1 MEVRFDAAT
10 EAFRQEVRTWLAA
23 NVPQEPM
30 PSDPEAAFNHM
41 RSWQKR
47 MFDAGWAGIH
57 WPQSYGGRGATLIEQ
72 AVFSQEL
79 VRAGAPPMANT
90 LGLMIVGPTLMAHG
104 TEEQKKRYIPRILS
118 AEEIWCQ
125 GFSEPNSGSDLASLQ
140 TRAVE
145 DGDDFVVNGQKI
157 WTSMAHFADRC
168 ILLARTDPNAPKHQG
183 ISFLLVDM
191 HSPGITVK
199 PLRQM
204 TGGAEFNE
212 VFFDNV
218 RVPKSQLVGEL
229 HHGWRIAMTTLTHE
243 RGSASFGTQVQIRQ
257 SLDDMIATARKVRRD
272 GAPLSADPVV
282 RQQLAQAYI
291 RVEVM
296 RLNNYRSI
304 TTQLHGKPPGPEA
317 SLDKLYWSETN
328 KWMQEIGQEMLGPF
342 SQLDTTS
349 SYYPA
354 TVNLQHSF
362 LWSRAETI
370 FSGTSEIQKNIIGER
385 VLGLPRG

>member
-1 MEVRFDAAT
+1 MDVRFDDAT
-10 EAFRQEVRTWLAA
+10 EAFRQEVRAWLEA
-23 NVPQEPM
+23 NVPKEPM
-30 PSDPEAAFNHM
+30 PSDPKGAFHYT
-41 RSWQKR
+41 RAWQKK

-57 WPQSYGGRGATLIEQ
+57 WPELYGGRGATLLEQ
-72 AVFSQEL
+72 AVFQQEL
-79 VRAGAPPMANT
+79 ARAQAPPMANT
-90 LGLMIVGPTLMAHG
+90 LGLMIVGPTLMIHG

-157 WTSMAHFADRC
+157 WTSMAHVADMC
-168 ILLARTDPNAPKHQG
+168 ILLTRTDPHAPKHKG

-212 VFFDNV
+212 VFFENV
-218 RVPKSQLVGEL
+218 RVPKQQLVGQL
-229 HHGWRIAMTTLTHE
+229 NDGWRIAMTTLTHE
-243 RGSASFGTQVQIRQ
+243 RGSASFGTQMQMKRA
-257 SLDDMIATARKVRRD
+257 LDNIIDAARKVKRH
-272 GAPLSADPVV
+272 GQPLSADPVI
-282 RQQLAQAYI
+282 RQKLAQAYI
-291 RVEVM
+291 RVNIM

-304 TTQLHGKPPGPEA
+304 TNQLRGQPPGPEA
-317 SLDKLYWSETN
+317 SLDKLYWSEMN
-328 KWMQEIGQEMLGPF
+328 KWMQEIGQEILGPF
-342 SQLDTTS
+342 SQLDPES
-349 SYYPA
+349 RHYPISI
-354 TVNLQHSF
+354 NLQYSF

-370 FSGTSEIQKNIIGER
+370 YSGTSEIQRNIIGER

>member
-1 MEVRFDAAT
+1 MDIRFDAAT
-10 EAFRQEVRTWLAA
+10 EAFRQEIRAWLAA
-23 NVPQEPM
+23 NVPKEPM
-30 PSDPEAAFNHM
+30 PSDSEGAFHYM
-41 RSWQKR
+41 RAWQKN

-57 WPQSYGGRGATLIEQ
+57 WPKAYGGRGATLLEQ
-72 AVFSQEL
+72 AIFQQEL
-79 VRAGAPPMANT
+79 AGAQAPPMANT
-90 LGLMIVGPTLMAHG
+90 LGLMIVGPTLMVHG
-104 TEEQKKRYIPRILS
+104 TEEQKKRYIPKILS

-157 WTSMAHFADRC
+157 WTSMAHHADMC
-168 ILLARTDPNAPKHQG
+168 ILLTRTDPSAPKHKG

-199 PLRQM
+199 PLRQI

-218 RVPKSQLVGEL
+218 RVSKKQLVGQL
-229 HHGWRIAMTTLTHE
+229 NDGWRIAMTTLTHE
-243 RGSASFGTQVQIRQ
+243 RASASFGTQVNIKRA
-257 SLDDMIATARKVRRD
+257 LDDIIAVAKKVKRN
-272 GAPLSADPVV
+272 GVPLSADPVL
-282 RQQLAQAYI
+282 RQKLAQAYI
-291 RVEVM
+291 RVDVM

-304 TTQLHGKPPGPEA
+304 TNQLRGQPPGPEA
-317 SLDKLYWSETN
+317 SLDKLYWSEMN
-328 KWMQEIGQEMLGPF
+328 QWMQEIGQEMLGPF
-342 SQLDTTS
+342 SQLDPES
-349 SYYPA
+349 AYYP
-354 TVNLQHSF
+354 TSVNLQLSF

-370 FSGTSEIQKNIIGER
+370 YSGTSEIQKNIIGER

>member
-1 MEVRFDAAT
+1 MDIHFDETT
-10 EAFRQEVRTWLAA
+10 EAFRHEVRTWLEV
-23 NVPQEPM
+23 NVPQTSV
-30 PSDPEAAFNHM
+30 PSDPDAAFQYM
-41 RSWQKR
+41 RDWQR
-47 MFDAGWAGIH
+47 TMYEAGWAGIH
-57 WPQSYGGRGATLIEQ
+57 WPKEYGGRGATLVEQ

-79 VRAGAPPMANT
+79 ARVKAPPMANT

-104 TEEQKKRYIPRILS
+104 TEGQKQRYIPKILS

-157 WTSMAHFADRC
+157 WTSYAQYSDMC
-168 ILLARTDPNAPKHQG
+168 ILLVRTDPEAPKHRG

-191 HSPGITVK
+191 HSPGITVR

-204 TGGAEFNE
+204 SGGAEFNE
-212 VFFDNV
+212 VFFENV
-218 RVPKSQLVGEL
+218 RVPKTQLVGRLNE
-229 HHGWRIAMTTLTHE
+229 GWRIAMTTLTHE
-243 RGSASFGTQVQIRQ
+243 RGSASFGTQVNIRRA
-257 SLDDMIATARKVRRD
+257 LDDIIVVARKLRRN
-272 GAPLSADPVV
+272 GRPLSADPIV
-282 RQQLAQAYI
+282 RQKLADAYI

-304 TTQLHGKPPGPEA
+304 SSQLRGQPPGPEA
-317 SLDKLYWSETN
+317 SLDKLYWSETHQDV
-328 KWMQEIGQEMLGPF
+328 QELGQELLGLY
-342 SQLDTTS
+342 SQLS
-349 SYYPA
+349 PESPYYP
-354 TVNLQHSF
+354 TPVDLQYSF
-362 LWSRAETI
+362 LFSRAETI

>member
-10 EAFRQEVRTWLAA
+10 EAFRQEIRAWLAA
-23 NVPQEPM
+23 NVPKESM
-30 PSDPEAAFNHM
+30 PSDAQGAFDSM
-41 RSWQKR
+41 RTWQKK

-57 WPQSYGGRGATLIEQ
+57 WPKAYGGRGATLLEQ
-72 AVFSQEL
+72 AVFQQEL
-79 VRAGAPPMANT
+79 ARAQAPPMANT
-90 LGLMIVGPTLMAHG
+90 LGLMVVGPTLMVHG
-104 TEEQKKRYIPRILS
+104 TEEQKQRYIPRILS

-157 WTSMAHFADRC
+157 WTSMAHFADMC
-168 ILLARTDPNAPKHQG
+168 ILLTRTDPNAPKHQG

-199 PLRQM
+199 PLRQI

-218 RVPKSQLVGEL
+218 RVPKQQLVGQL
-229 HHGWRIAMTTLTHE
+229 NDGWRIAMTTLTHE
-243 RGSASFGTQVQIRQ
+243 RGSASFGTQVQLKRA
-257 SLDDMIATARKVRRD
+257 LDNIIEVAKKVKRH
-272 GAPLSADPVV
+272 GVPLSADPVT
-282 RQQLAQAYI
+282 RQKLAQAYI
-291 RVEVM
+291 RVDVM
-296 RLNNYRSI
+296 RLHNYRSI
-304 TTQLHGKPPGPEA
+304 TNQLRGQPAGPEA

-328 KWMQEIGQEMLGPF
+328 KWMQEIGQEILGPF
-342 SQLDTTS
+342 AQLDPQS
-349 SYYPA
+349 AYYP
-354 TVNLQHSF
+354 TSVNLQLSF

-370 FSGTSEIQKNIIGER
+370 YSGTSEIQKNIIGER

>member
-1 MEVRFDAAT
+1 MDVRFDAAT
-10 EAFRQEVRTWLAA
+10 EAFRQEVRTWLEAH
-23 NVPQEPM
+23 VPTEPM
-30 PSDPEAAFNHM
+30 PRDPEEAFNYT
-41 RSWQKR
+41 RAWQKQ
-47 MFDAGWAGIH
+47 MYDAGWAGIH
-57 WPQSYGGRGATLIEQ
+57 WPKPYGGRGATLLEQ
-72 AVFSQEL
+72 AVFQQEL
-79 VRAGAPPMANT
+79 AHAQAPPLANT

-145 DGDDFVVNGQKI
+145 DGDDFVVTGQKI
-157 WTSMAHFADRC
+157 WTSMAHFADMC
-168 ILLARTDPNAPKHQG
+168 ILLTRTDPQAPKHQG

-204 TGGAEFNE
+204 PGGAEFNE

-218 RVPKSQLVGEL
+218 RVPKQQLVGKL
-229 HHGWRIAMTTLTHE
+229 HDGWRIAMTTLTHE
-243 RGSASFGTQVQIRQ
+243 RASASFGTQVQIRR
-257 SLDDMIATARKVRRD
+257 SLDDMIAVAQKVQRD
-272 GAPLSADPVV
+272 GQPLSTDPVL
-282 RQQLAQAYI
+282 RQKLAQAYI

-296 RLNNYRSI
+296 RLNNYRAI
-304 TTQLHGKPPGPEA
+304 TTQVRGRPPGPEA

-328 KWMQEIGQEMLGPF
+328 KWMQEIGQELLGPF
-342 SQLDTTS
+342 GQLDPES
-349 SYYPA
+349 AYYPT
-354 TVNLQHSF
+354 TVNLQFSF

>member
-1 MEVRFDAAT
+1 MDVRFDDAT
-10 EAFRQEVRTWLAA
+10 EAFRQEVRAWLEA
-23 NVPQEPM
+23 NVPKEPM
-30 PSDPEAAFNHM
+30 PRDPEGAFHYT
-41 RSWQKR
+41 RAWQKK

-57 WPQSYGGRGATLIEQ
+57 WPKQYGGRGATLLEQ
-72 AVFSQEL
+72 AVFQQEL
-79 VRAGAPPMANT
+79 ARAQAPPMANT
-90 LGLMIVGPTLMAHG
+90 LGLMIVGPTLMVHG

-157 WTSMAHFADRC
+157 WTSMAHVADMC
-168 ILLARTDPNAPKHQG
+168 ILLTRTDPHAPKHKG

-199 PLRQM
+199 PLRQI

-212 VFFDNV
+212 VFFENV
-218 RVPKSQLVGEL
+218 RVPKQQLVGQL
-229 HHGWRIAMTTLTHE
+229 NDGWRIAMTTLTHE
-243 RGSASFGTQVQIRQ
+243 RGSASFGTQVQMKRALDNIIDVAKKVKRNGQ
-257 SLDDMIATARKVRRD
+257 S
-272 GAPLSADPVV
+272 LSADPVI
-282 RQQLAQAYI
+282 RQKLAQAYI
-291 RVEVM
+291 RVDIM

-304 TTQLHGKPPGPEA
+304 TNQLRGQPPGPEA
-317 SLDKLYWSETN
+317 SLDKLYWSEMN
-328 KWMQEIGQEMLGPF
+328 KWMQEVGQEILGPF
-342 SQLDTTS
+342 AQLDPES
-349 SYYPA
+349 RYYP
-354 TVNLQHSF
+354 TSVNLQYSF

-370 FSGTSEIQKNIIGER
+370 YSGTSEIQRNIIGER

>member
-1 MEVRFDAAT
+1 MDVRFDDAT
-10 EAFRQEVRTWLAA
+10 EAFRQEVRTWLEA
-23 NVPQEPM
+23 NIPKEPR
-30 PSDPEAAFNHM
+30 PSDPDDAFHYM
-41 RSWQKR
+41 RAWQKK
-47 MFDAGWAGIH
+47 MFDGGWVGIH
-57 WPQSYGGRGATLIEQ
+57 WPKSYGGRGATLLEQ
-72 AVFSQEL
+72 AVFQQEFAR
-79 VRAGAPPMANT
+79 VQAPPLANT
-90 LGLMIVGPTLMAHG
+90 LGLMIVGPTLMVHG

-157 WTSMAHFADRC
+157 WTSMAHCADMC
-168 ILLARTDPNAPKHQG
+168 ILLTRTDPQAPKHKG

-204 TGGAEFNE
+204 PGGAEFNE
-212 VFFDNV
+212 VFFEHV
-218 RVPKSQLVGEL
+218 RVPKKQLVGQL
-229 HHGWRIAMTTLTHE
+229 NDGWRIAMTTLTHE
-243 RGSASFGTQVQIRQ
+243 RASASFGTQVQIKRA
-257 SLDDMIATARKVRRD
+257 LDDIIHVAKKVKRN
-272 GAPLSADPVV
+272 GVSLSADPVI
-282 RQQLAQAYI
+282 RQKLAQAYI
-291 RVEVM
+291 RVDVM

-304 TTQLHGKPPGPEA
+304 TNQLRGQPPGPEA

-328 KWMQEIGQEMLGPF
+328 KWMQEIGQEILGPL
-342 SQLDTTS
+342 SQLDPTS
-349 SYYPA
+349 SYYP
-354 TVNLQHSF
+354 TSVNLQFSF

-370 FSGTSEIQKNIIGER
+370 YSGTSEIQKNIIGER

>member
-10 EAFRQEVRTWLAA
+10 EAFRQEIRAWLAA
-23 NVPQEPM
+23 NVPQEPV
-30 PSDPEAAFNHM
+30 PSDSEGAFRTM
-41 RSWQKR
+41 RAWQKK
-47 MFDAGWAGIH
+47 MCDAGWAGIH
-57 WPQSYGGRGATLIEQ
+57 WPRAYGGRGATLLEQ
-72 AVFSQEL
+72 AVFQQEL
-79 VRAGAPPMANT
+79 ARAQAPPMANT
-90 LGLMIVGPTLMAHG
+90 LGLMIVGPTLMVHG
-104 TEEQKKRYIPRILS
+104 TEAQKQRYIPSILS

-157 WTSMAHFADRC
+157 WTSMAHHADMC
-168 ILLARTDPNAPKHQG
+168 ILLTRTDPNAPKHKG

-199 PLRQM
+199 PLRQI

-212 VFFDNV
+212 VFFDHV
-218 RVPKSQLVGEL
+218 RVPRQQLVGQL
-229 HHGWRIAMTTLTHE
+229 NDGWRIAMTTLTQE
-243 RGSASFGTQVQIRQ
+243 RASASFGTQVNIKRA
-257 SLDDMIATARKVRRD
+257 LDDIIAVARKVKRH
-272 GAPLSADPVV
+272 GVPLSTDPVL
-282 RQQLAQAYI
+282 RQKLAQAYI
-291 RVEVM
+291 RVDLM

-304 TTQLHGKPPGPEA
+304 TNQLRGQAPGPEA

-328 KWMQEIGQEMLGPF
+328 KWMQEIGQEILGPLA
-342 SQLDTTS
+342 QLDPAS
-349 SYYPA
+349 AYYP
-354 TVNLQHSF
+354 TPVNLQLSF

-370 FSGTSEIQKNIIGER
+370 YSGTSEIQKNIIGER